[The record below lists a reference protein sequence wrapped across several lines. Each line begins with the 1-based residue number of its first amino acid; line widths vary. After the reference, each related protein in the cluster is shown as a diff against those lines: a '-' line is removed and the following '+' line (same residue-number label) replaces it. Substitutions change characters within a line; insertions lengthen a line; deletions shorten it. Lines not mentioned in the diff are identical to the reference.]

1 MPYTQLAQPFVLTA
15 ASTSKLGGIKI
26 DGDVVTL
33 DNDVLSIDGTKL
45 LKGTGTNSV
54 AINGNAEEQ
63 NTVAISGSAKDLDG
77 VAIGANSAAYDEACI
92 AIGPGAK
99 AYACYDSTT
108 DEFQWAG
115 IAIGDTA
122 NATNG
127 GIQLGS
133 GTNRDSDTFCVGGD
147 SENFE
152 LLNLTSGKIPS
163 ARIPG
168 ATVTNAGKF
177 LKIDAQGEV
186 VAEALPL
193 YNGGVS

>member
-15 ASTSKLGGIKI
+15 ASTSKLGGVKI

-54 AINGNAEEQ
+54 AINGNAAQQ
-63 NTVAISGSAKDLDG
+63 NTVAISGSASEPYG
-77 VAIGANSAAYDEACI
+77 VAIGANSDAYGEACI

-99 AYACYDSTT
+99 ASDCYDSTT
-108 DEFQWAG
+108 YEFLWGG
-115 IAIGDTA
+115 IAIGNSA
-122 NATNG
+122 KATNG

-133 GTNRDSDTFCVGGD
+133 GTNRDSDTFCIGGY

-168 ATVTNAGKF
+168 AMVANAGKF
-177 LKIDAQGEV
+177 LKINASGEV
-186 VAEALPL
+186 VAESLPL
-193 YNGGVS
+193 YTGGVS